1 MGKSDSVPRNQGS
14 ISSTH
19 SFYARRSRKR
29 KKLLDLTD
37 FFALLLSAC
46 IEAEHKHVD
55 EIDPKCDCILKRNM
69 NMNHSGNLFIECK
82 QLESQICYSAANFL
96 FSKSEVLETRFFT
109 FFARDKKI
117 LSSELKS
124 KVLPCCIP
132 TREKTKD

>member
-69 NMNHSGNLFIECK
+69 NMQSLWQFIHRM
-82 QLESQICYSAANFL
+82 QIAGVSDLLQCSK
-96 FSKSEVLETRFFT
+96 FSV
-109 FFARDKKI
+109 
-117 LSSELKS
+117 
-124 KVLPCCIP
+124 
-132 TREKTKD
+132 